1 MRGTHSDMGQ
11 DNTFPGNNGTGDDES
26 PVDPGAGNE
35 DPGTSGVDPENAEP
49 GETEP
54 ESTDTNG
61 KESPLRTALDAM
73 TRQRIIIGG
82 IVLAVLILIGIVIWV
97 LVGALANRPVADA
110 SPEPATSTTRGTLP
124 ADVAAKD
131 YQLGD
136 CFADFDSSASHARVV
151 ECNTDHSAQLGAI
164 FRYKAGDS
172 FPGTTALRDK
182 GREICRTMLLNEA
195 SSKYVLLQQNVYP
208 SSTSW
213 DKGDRRVDCFIVV
226 DSGNTLK
233 ESVLQK

>member
-1 MRGTHSDMGQ
+1 MGQ
-11 DNTFPGNNGTGDDES
+11 DNTFPGNSGTGDDES
-26 PVDPGAGNE
+26 QVDPVPGTE
-35 DPGTSGVDPENAEP
+35 DPGTSG
-49 GETEP
+49 TEP
-54 ESTDTNG
+54 EDAESAQTEPEDILPAEKG
-61 KESPLRTALDAM
+61 SPLRATLDAM

-82 IVLAVLILIGIVIWV
+82 IVLAVLILIVVGIWM
-97 LVGALANRPVADA
+97 LVGALANRPVANPT
-110 SPEPATSTTRGTLP
+110 PEPVASTSRGTLP
-124 ADVAAKD
+124 ADIEAKD

-136 CFADFDSSASHARVV
+136 CFADFDSNASKARVV
-151 ECNTDHSAQLGAI
+151 DCNTDHSAQLGAI
-164 FRYKAGDS
+164 FRYKAEDS
-172 FPGTTALRDK
+172 FPGTTTLRDK
-182 GREICRTMLLNEA
+182 GREICRNVMLNEA

>member
-1 MRGTHSDMGQ
+1 MGQ
-11 DNTFPGNNGTGDDES
+11 DNTFPGNNGTRDDES
-26 PVDPGAGNE
+26 PVDPGSGAE
-35 DPGTSGVDPENAEP
+35 EPWTSGFDPENAEP
-49 GETEP
+49 TQYEP
-54 ESTDTNG
+54 EFTG
-61 KESPLRTALDAM
+61 PAEKESPARTSLDAM
-73 TRQRIIIGG
+73 TRQRLILGG
-82 IVLAVLILIGIVIWV
+82 IVLGVLVLIGVVIWV
-97 LVGALANRPVADA
+97 LVGALANRPVSDA
-110 SPEPATSTTRGTLP
+110 TPEPATSTSRGPLP
-124 ADVAAKD
+124 ADVEAKD

-136 CFADFDSSASHARVV
+136 CFADFDSNASKARVV

-164 FRYKAGDS
+164 FRYKAEDS

-182 GREICRTMLLNEA
+182 GREICRTMMLNEA

>member
-1 MRGTHSDMGQ
+1 MGQ
-11 DNTFPGNNGTGDDES
+11 DNTFPGNNGTGDDRS
-26 PVDPGAGNE
+26 PVDPDSGTE
-35 DPGTSGVDPENAEP
+35 DPATSGVDRENAVP
-49 GETEP
+49 GGNEP
-54 ESTDTNG
+54 EFIG
-61 KESPLRTALDAM
+61 PAEKESPQRTTLDAM

-82 IVLAVLILIGIVIWV
+82 IALAVLVLIGVGIWM

-110 SPEPATSTTRGTLP
+110 TSAPATSASRGPLP
-124 ADVAAKD
+124 ADVEAKD

-136 CFADFDSSASHARVV
+136 CFADFDSNASKARVV
-151 ECNTDHSAQLGAI
+151 DCTTDHSAQLGAI

-182 GREICRTMLLNEA
+182 GREICRTMMLNEA
-195 SSKYVLLQQNVYP
+195 SSKYALLQQNVYP

-213 DKGDRRVDCFIVV
+213 DNGDRRVDCFIVV
-226 DSGNTLK
+226 NSGNTLK